1 MPWFCIEALWL
12 LEVLVSMNVT
22 VESLCPVAM
31 QLLCNCYA
39 SCNCQAIVV
48 GTAVW
53 FKVSGLVGWSQGW
66 YEGCLVQG
74 SCRSLCCSPWAGPR

>member
-1 MPWFCIEALWL
+1 MPWFFIVALWL

-22 VESLCPVAM
+22 VECLCRVAM

-53 FKVSGLVGWSQGW
+53 VKVSGLVGWSQ
-66 YEGCLVQG
+66 GCLVQG
-74 SCRSLCCSPWAGPR
+74 SCRSLCCSPLAGPR